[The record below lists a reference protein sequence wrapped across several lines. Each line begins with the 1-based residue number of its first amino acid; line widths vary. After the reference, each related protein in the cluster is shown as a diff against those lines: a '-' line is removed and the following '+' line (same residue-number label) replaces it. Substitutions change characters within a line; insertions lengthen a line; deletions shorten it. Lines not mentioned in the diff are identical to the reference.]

1 MEPTPYVAS
10 LRIYEPLESFPK
22 ADQLRWLKNFG
33 EINSRD
39 LEQTRALT
47 RTIVSYQPLD
57 LSDGAHVLAIDGRK
71 FLSPWS
77 TAMRC
82 WIAIQDF
89 KSTLPS
95 NVATFFIPKD
105 VEESFSSKSDLLDS
119 KVPHILSETWVIPPR
134 WFALFEPEE
143 RLRGRK
149 EGAPFTVIR
158 TKMSLAK
165 QRCITAH
172 AAVRGAF
179 GPGPVEEELVQ
190 LLNWLNIFN
199 PESIVELDYGGLA
212 TYLDQALRANG
223 EDGIDADT
231 SIEDVTTSISGLKSG
246 DGAMAG
252 RGYERLMSRW
262 RNVAAFQQA
271 T

>member
-1 MEPTPYVAS
+1 
-10 LRIYEPLESFPK
+10 
-22 ADQLRWLKNFG
+22 
-33 EINSRD
+33 
-39 LEQTRALT
+39 
-47 RTIVSYQPLD
+47 
-57 LSDGAHVLAIDGRK
+57 
-71 FLSPWS
+71 
-77 TAMRC
+77 
-82 WIAIQDF
+82 
-89 KSTLPS
+89 
-95 NVATFFIPKD
+95 
-105 VEESFSSKSDLLDS
+105 
-119 KVPHILSETWVIPPR
+119 
-134 WFALFEPEE
+134 
-143 RLRGRK
+143 
-149 EGAPFTVIR
+149 
-158 TKMSLAK
+158 MSLAK
-165 QRCITAH
+165 QRCINAH
-172 AAVRGAF
+172 AAVRSAF